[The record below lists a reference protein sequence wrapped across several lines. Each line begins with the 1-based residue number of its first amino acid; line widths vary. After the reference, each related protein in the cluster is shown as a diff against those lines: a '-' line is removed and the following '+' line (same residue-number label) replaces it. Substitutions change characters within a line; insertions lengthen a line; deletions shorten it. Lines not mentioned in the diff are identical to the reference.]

1 MQTIIS
7 PKLRRSLTDVE
18 MTELNRLAAKGKPF
32 FMSLLD
38 QALSHGLTEKQVAK
52 LHIKGG
58 NDNKP
63 KGSVGSNKHV
73 VLENKTTE
81 DDFFGDEMDIAGYTT
96 DPEWIE
102 HNTK

>member
-1 MQTIIS
+1 MQTLIS
-7 PKLRRSLTDVE
+7 PKVRRNLTDVE

-52 LHIKGG
+52 LNIKVE
-58 NDNKP
+58 NDNEP
-63 KGSVGSNKHV
+63 KGSVGSKKQV

-81 DDFFGDEMDIAGYTT
+81 DDFFGDEMDVAGYTT

-102 HNTK
+102 HNTE